1 MGDEQVRRLL
11 EAGAKINEID
21 EEGRTPLLRACAA
34 GNAEVV
40 KLLLERGGA
49 RDLPSDAQSAE
60 YDKTIVAL
68 LEEARKKK
76 KQAFPPEF
84 TKVTVLCLSEE
95 LDDGGRRWL
104 EEKTKQKNWTS
115 GSRWNS
121 KKWREYTAEEW
132 GILVRGWE
140 NDYPTRE
147 WHAYETDYYRGR
159 QTNERGNIEYCWIET
174 GEQLSSELKGL
185 LGQKYADLFRVDRY
199 GNVIANR
206 LSDLS
211 NKDSITFFDVD
222 HIFAWSRGGR
232 SVRNNF
238 VACQYAANRD
248 AKRAK
253 LLCTLTKEEMQRG
266 ISVKQFEALLKY
278 CSEKEGGKRA
288 GNNVANNRQQVVA
301 WLTMTP
307 RKSQGISNFQ
317 ASTADL
323 VKDGEPDGEALWNFL
338 ENYFRN
344 ASTATVLVPRDEGTN
359 ATPRATPRAAPR
371 KPCPECKTQVAAR
384 TKQCKCGHVFVSQK
398 ERDAAAA
405 KERDEEL
412 ALLRAA
418 LAARD
423 KENALLRAEAVSL
436 LVARDAEI
444 ASLRAAFA
452 AQDRELAERDLEV
465 ESMRAALEAKG
476 TSDAPALVS
485 PSKS

>member
-1 MGDEQVRRLL
+1 MTAETTPPTPTLHSLAWDEPMGDEQVVRLPA
-11 EAGAKINEID
+11 AGANINELD
-21 EEGRTPLLRACAA
+21 EARRTPLLKA
-34 GNAEVV
+34 NE
-40 KLLLERGGA
+40 
-49 RDLPSDAQSAE
+49 P
-60 YDKTIVAL
+60 Y
-68 LEEARKKK
+68 
-76 KQAFPPEF
+76 PPEF
-84 TKVTVLCLSEE
+84 TEVTILCLSKEAR
-95 LDDGGRRWL
+95 DGGGRLWL
-104 EEKTKQKNWTS
+104 EEREGSTS
-115 GSRWNS
+115 GSRWKP
-121 KKWREYTAEEW
+121 KKWRDYTAEEW
-132 GILVRGWE
+132 AALVRRWE
-140 NDYPTRE
+140 ADYPERK
-147 WHAYETDYYRGR
+147 WHPYETKEHRIA
-159 QTNERGNIEYCWIET
+159 QTNDAQVIEYCWNQIEAGGRLT
-174 GEQLSSELKGL
+174 GPHWKGL
-185 LGQKYADLFRVDRY
+185 LGQYADLFRVDRY

-206 LSDLS
+206 SSLIS
-211 NKDSITFFDVD
+211 NNHSITFFDVD